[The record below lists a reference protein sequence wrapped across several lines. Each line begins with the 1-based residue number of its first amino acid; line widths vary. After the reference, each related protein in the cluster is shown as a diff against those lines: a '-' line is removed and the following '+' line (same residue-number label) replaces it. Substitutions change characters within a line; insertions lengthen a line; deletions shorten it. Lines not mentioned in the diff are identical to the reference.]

1 MSKFMY
7 RSNIQYTSKDYLNV
21 PQHFWFSGHFKGHG
35 VGRSAAMA
43 PPGSFCTGELPALKE
58 RPIHQ
63 TSKWENLRN
72 WRYRYCMVL
81 HGTAL
86 VLHDTAGISWNDM
99 CESVMR
105 ASVDHCGSVGL
116 KQALFPLASLA
127 FGRNALMDKA
137 RKRWLSQLLPADTT
151 NGCKCA
157 SKAWT
162 ILNLSGV
169 QTQSAGI
176 WFLYRVNHNCGHVNI
191 CITDAEQRSKR
202 CKGSAWTQVL

>member
-1 MSKFMY
+1 M
-7 RSNIQYTSKDYLNV
+7 

-81 HGTAL
+81 H
-86 VLHDTAGISWNDM
+86 DTAGISWNDM
-99 CESVMR
+99 CES
-105 ASVDHCGSVGL
+105 ACGSVGL

-137 RKRWLSQLLPADTT
+137 RKRWLSQLLKTIACGYNKRLQVCQQALNYLELVWGPNT
-151 NGCKCA
+151 KCGYHRV
-157 SKAWT
+157 SSPSGFHIVPTT
-162 ILNLSGV
+162 IL
-169 QTQSAGI
+169 
-176 WFLYRVNHNCGHVNI
+176 
-191 CITDAEQRSKR
+191 DM
-202 CKGSAWTQVL
+202 